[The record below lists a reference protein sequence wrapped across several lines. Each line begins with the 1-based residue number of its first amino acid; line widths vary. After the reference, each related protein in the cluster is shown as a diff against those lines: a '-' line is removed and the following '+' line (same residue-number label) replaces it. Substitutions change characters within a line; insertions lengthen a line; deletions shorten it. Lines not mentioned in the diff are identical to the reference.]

1 MVASGIYSY
10 LSINLQVE
18 SQPAGLGD
26 EKLARA
32 AGGPQEG
39 ADGEKWLTG
48 ADEDGDV
55 AKHHGGARGE
65 APPACSSASI

>member
-39 ADGEKWLTG
+39 ADGGK
-48 ADEDGDV
+48 
-55 AKHHGGARGE
+55 
-65 APPACSSASI
+65 